1 VNARIGAAGPR
12 LAALLLGAAC
22 IAWTATP
29 LRHVGWA
36 NLTLVVSIIAVA
48 ASSLRLALSEVPQ
61 PEDQYYVSGPVR
73 AWLAFLSVL
82 RVPPWEEIAVVML
95 VWLEVLHPARP
106 WHTAALGAGLIA
118 YLLTVHIAE
127 SGTFSGR
134 LLRSQ
139 AKVLVAGAALLAV
152 AAGIAALHAG
162 SAGTGSDLL
171 RVIAAAAVIAA
182 TALVLPA

>member
-1 VNARIGAAGPR
+1 MRAQLSSR

-29 LRHVGWA
+29 IRHVGWA
-36 NLTLVVSIIAVA
+36 NLTLVVSIIAVV

-61 PEDQYYVSGPVR
+61 PEDAYYVPVLVR
-73 AWLAFLSVL
+73 WWIRFLSVL
-82 RVPPWEEIAVVML
+82 RVPPWEEIAAVML

-106 WHTAALGAGLIA
+106 WHTAALGAGLVA

-127 SGTFSGR
+127 SGTSSGR

-139 AKVLVAGAALLAV
+139 FKVLIAGAALLAV
-152 AAGIAALHAG
+152 AAGVAALPAG
-162 SAGTGSDLL
+162 AAGTGSDLL
-171 RVIAAAAVIAA
+171 RVVAAAAVIAA